1 MAAREGQAVLAAMLQ
16 TTTVDL
22 FRSYGISVAPLTPTH
37 LDAKRLATQDLMAMI
52 SFTSTAMN
60 GGLGLYVPK
69 AVFELVR
76 QDPTRPFSGSAW
88 VQESVNQLLGRI
100 KARLLQFRVT
110 LQLGLPSVLLPRDFA
125 MITAQSTLIVY
136 RFRTLR
142 GEVVLSAHGRFDCS
156 ALDYSS
162 KVSLMNEGDIIVF

>member
-22 FRSYGISVAPLTPTH
+22 FRSFGIAVAPLTPNS
-37 LDAKRLATQDLMAMI
+37 LDARRLATEDLMGMI
-52 SFTSTAMN
+52 AFTSTAMN
-60 GGLGLYVPK
+60 GALGLYVPK

-76 QDPTRPFSGSAW
+76 QDPTRPFTGNAW
-88 VQESVNQLLGRI
+88 VQEAVNQLLGRI
-100 KARLLQFRVT
+100 KARLLQFQVT
-110 LQLGLPSVLLPRDFA
+110 LQLGLPNAVLPRDFA
-125 MITAQSTLIVY
+125 MITAQSSLIVY

-142 GEVVLSAHGRFDCS
+142 GEVTLSAHGRFDCS

-162 KVSLMNEGDIIVF
+162 KVSLMREGDVIVF